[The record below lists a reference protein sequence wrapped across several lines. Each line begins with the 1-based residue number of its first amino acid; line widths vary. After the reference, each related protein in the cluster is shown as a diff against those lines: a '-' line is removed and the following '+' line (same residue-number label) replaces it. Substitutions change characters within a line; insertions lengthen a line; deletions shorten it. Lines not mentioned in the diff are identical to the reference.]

1 MFWRTSRALLKC
13 RVLMTKR
20 DISSPAISN
29 RTTVKLITSHNGEQK
44 HYIEPGIAC
53 AAQHAIN
60 ICDHEEGCAQS
71 IEAGGRTIWK
81 FDSAHPR
88 KSLEQLDELAQGECV
103 R

>member
-1 MFWRTSRALLKC
+1 
-13 RVLMTKR
+13 MTKR
-20 DISSPAISN
+20 DIPIPAVST
-29 RTTVKLITSHNGEQK
+29 RTTVKLITCQDGEHK
-44 HYIEPGIAC
+44 HYVEPSIAC

-71 IEAGGRTIWK
+71 IEADGQTIWK

-88 KSLEQLDELAQGECV
+88 KSLELLDELAQGECV